1 MKKFGQ
7 AVVGLFVGSSI
18 FIAQFSVAEVV
29 TFSQRPVS
37 VSEAMA
43 AVMAASDPIP
53 ADQVPTTGTFYSAKY
68 SGGGPPMPSAMGFA
82 AWDLGNGNYLVDD
95 LDEDNATLSLASSE
109 GMMSMMSMS
118 GPPSPG
124 EGGGSG
130 GGTTNYEAPN
140 IVYSGLNLLPPVVA
154 TNLSSLTLTI
164 TNATSGAQYDL
175 FADEDLNNTNWLW
188 VCRTTTNQI
197 VIPVYSIPTNMCFFL
212 LGTMQDSDNDGIT
225 DAFAHLAGLYYP
237 NEIVPGLKVV
247 DAMRQG
253 RNLQNPYPVADTNGV
268 AGLDVFTVLR

>member
-1 MKKFGQ
+1 MKKFGL

-18 FIAQFSVAEVV
+18 FIAQFAVAEVI
-29 TFSQRPVS
+29 TFSQQS
-37 VSEAMA
+37 ISLNEAIA

-68 SGGGPPMPSAMGFA
+68 AGGGPPNPSSMGHA
-82 AWDLGNGNYLVDD
+82 AWDMGNGMYLIDD
-95 LDEDNATLSLASSE
+95 LDDDSSGAASMSSL
-109 GMMSMMSMS
+109 GMSAMMESS

-130 GGTTNYEAPN
+130 GGSTNYAVPL
-140 IVYSGLNLLPPVVA
+140 ISYTGLNLLPPVVA
-154 TNLSSLTLTI
+154 SNLSSLTLTI

-197 VIPVYSIPTNMCFFL
+197 VIPVSSIPTNMCFFL

-268 AGLDVFTVLR
+268 VGLDVFTVLR